1 MRTPMLSEIALGLS
15 CIALGMQITN
25 CTIKDARIR
34 ELETERDIYASR
46 FQNWSER
53 AMRDEETISELESQ
67 LDQLLDG
74 AEAVLDGNIQLED
87 AGVFLCTAYC
97 TERYPHICGTGTG
110 ITASGQPVKA
120 DVTVAAD
127 QTLLPYGTILYI
139 EGVGV
144 RIVQDKGAGVQGS
157 HLDVAVS
164 GSHEDALNWDG
175 YGEHRVWIIKEAD

>member
-1 MRTPMLSEIALGLS
+1 MMQKVTAAISCLAVGL
-15 CIALGMQITN
+15 
-25 CTIKDARIR
+25 TIFNTTVKDARIR
-34 ELETERDIYASR
+34 ELAEERDIYASR
-46 FQNWSER
+46 FQNWSDR
-53 AMRDEETISELESQ
+53 ALRDEETISELQ
-67 LDQLLDG
+67 GRLDLLADG
-74 AEAVLDGNIQLED
+74 KIELED
-87 AGVFLCTAYC
+87 AGVFFCTAYC
-97 TERYPHICGTGTG
+97 TEKYPHICGTGTG
-110 ITASGQPVKA
+110 ITASGQTIQA

-175 YGEHRVWIIKEAD
+175 YGEHRVWIIKEMN

>member
-1 MRTPMLSEIALGLS
+1 MMQKVTAAVSCVAVGL
-15 CIALGMQITN
+15 
-25 CTIKDARIR
+25 TIFNTTVKDARIR
-34 ELETERDIYASR
+34 ELAEERDIYASR
-46 FQNWSER
+46 FQNWSDR
-53 AMRDEETISELESQ
+53 ALRDEETISELQ
-67 LDQLLDG
+67 GRLDLLADG
-74 AEAVLDGNIQLED
+74 KIELED
-87 AGVFLCTAYC
+87 AGVFFCTAYC
-97 TERYPHICGTGTG
+97 TEKYPHICGTGTG
-110 ITASGQPVKA
+110 ITASGQTIQA

-175 YGEHRVWIIKEAD
+175 YGEHRVWIIKEMN

>member
-1 MRTPMLSEIALGLS
+1 MMQKVTAAISCLAVGL
-15 CIALGMQITN
+15 
-25 CTIKDARIR
+25 TIFNTTVKDVRIR
-34 ELETERDIYASR
+34 ELAEERDIYASR
-46 FQNWSER
+46 FQNWSDR
-53 AMRDEETISELESQ
+53 ALRDEETISELQ
-67 LDQLLDG
+67 GRLDLLADG
-74 AEAVLDGNIQLED
+74 KIELED
-87 AGVFLCTAYC
+87 AGVFFCTAYC
-97 TERYPHICGTGTG
+97 TEKYPHICGTGTG
-110 ITASGQPVKA
+110 ITASGQTIQA

-175 YGEHRVWIIKEAD
+175 YGEHRVWIIKEMN